1 MGKSLIFKDADF
13 SANAVGSSWTD
24 MALSQGGV
32 YLVPGSPSTGK
43 QSDSSTSNYLKR
55 INFTNAFYWENGKK
69 LKIKGLKGLQ
79 GTASSLKID
88 GGIYSSQNWG
98 HDTVVN
104 TMNGLTTHYYQINA
118 GGTSDEIELTN
129 TWGSYWFVLSFSPQ
143 NGTDETLVAAF
154 SPMKIRVY

>member
-13 SANAVGSSWTD
+13 SAVAVGSNYTE

-43 QSDSSTSNYLKR
+43 QSDSGTSNYLKR
-55 INFTNAFYWENGKK
+55 LNFTNAFYWENGKK
-69 LKIKGLKGLQ
+69 LKIKGLKGLD
-79 GTASSLKID
+79 GTSGSLKID

-98 HDTVVN
+98 HDSVVS
-104 TMNGLTTHYYQINA
+104 TMNGLTTSYYPINV
-118 GGTSDEIELTN
+118 GGTEDEIEITN
-129 TWGSYWFVLSFSPQ
+129 TWGSYWFVLSFCPQ
-143 NGTDETLVAAF
+143 NNSDEILVADF